1 MSYNNEL
8 IAKTEAYADRINDMQ
23 CAFGRLEIDHPEA
36 CDNDVEEVRLQLDK
50 ARSEVYIKVDDNDF
64 IRYEELLAEANKLL
78 EKTSTILNDRQ
89 K

>member
-1 MSYNNEL
+1 MSCNNEL

-36 CDNDVEEVRLQLDK
+36 CGNDVAEVRLRLDK

-78 EKTSTILNDRQ
+78 EKTNTILNDRA